1 MTEQLDK
8 ERVLRTSIG
17 DFPLNEYRLK
27 ADGLECGV
35 LHVNAVLSASEEAEY
50 LLSPVDRPPYGVA
63 LWAASIALAHEV
75 AARSTEF
82 RGAKVLEL
90 GAGTGLPGIAAASLG
105 SKLVQTDNN
114 LVALHLAR
122 RNLEMNGLI
131 NSVEQRQVD
140 WADLKDSYR
149 YDRII
154 GSDILY
160 SAEMHLHLRNIFE
173 SNLAPDGRV
182 LLSDPFRA
190 SGLKMLEDME
200 GAGWTV
206 TIGKWSIGDAAN
218 ARPIGIF
225 ELQPPRR

>member
-1 MTEQLDK
+1 MTDQAGD
-8 ERVLRTSIG
+8 ERILRTSIG

-35 LHVNAVLSASEEAEY
+35 LHVNAVLSGTEESEY

-75 AARSTEF
+75 ATRADEF
-82 RGAKVLEL
+82 RGSTVLEL

-105 SKLVQTDNN
+105 ARLVQTDNN

-122 RNLEMNGLI
+122 RNLERNGLTAD
-131 NSVEQRQVD
+131 QRQAN
-140 WADLKDSYR
+140 WAEWSDETR

-160 SAEMHLHLRNIFE
+160 SAEMHPHLRCIFE
-173 SNLAPDGRV
+173 TNLAPGGRV

-190 SGLKMLEDME
+190 SGLRLLEELESSGWAVSMSK
-200 GAGWTV
+200 WTV
-206 TIGKWSIGDAAN
+206 GDGAD
-218 ARPIGIF
+218 ARPIGVF
-225 ELQPPRR
+225 ELAPPPR

>member
-1 MTEQLDK
+1 MTDQVGDD
-8 ERVLRTSIG
+8 RILRTSIG

-35 LHVNAVLSASEEAEY
+35 LHVNAVLSGTEESEY

-63 LWAASIALAHEV
+63 LWAASIALAHEI
-75 AARSTEF
+75 AARSEEF
-82 RGAKVLEL
+82 RGSAVLEL

-105 SKLVQTDNN
+105 ARLVQTDSN

-122 RNLEMNGLI
+122 RNLERNGLTV
-131 NSVEQRQVD
+131 VEQRQAN
-140 WADLKDSYR
+140 WAEWSDDTR

-160 SAEMHLHLRNIFE
+160 SAEMHPHLRRIFE
-173 SNLAPDGRV
+173 SNLAAGGRV

-190 SGLKMLEDME
+190 SGIALLERME
-200 GAGWTV
+200 RSGWTV
-206 TIGKWSIGDAAN
+206 SMSKWAIGDGPQ
-218 ARPIGIF
+218 ARPIGVF
-225 ELQPPRR
+225 ELAPPPR

>member
-1 MTEQLDK
+1 MTVNADND
-8 ERVLRTSIG
+8 RVLRTSIG

-27 ADGLECGV
+27 GDGLECGV

-75 AARSTEF
+75 AARSAEF

-105 SKLVQTDNN
+105 ANVTQTDNN

-122 RNLEMNGLI
+122 RNLDMNGLKGI
-131 NSVEQRQVD
+131 EQRQVD
-140 WADLKDSYR
+140 WTDWKNTELYH
-149 YDRII
+149 RII

-160 SAEMHLHLRNIFE
+160 SAEIHPHLRHIFE
-173 SNLAPDGRV
+173 SNLAPGGRV

-190 SGLKMLEDME
+190 SGLKLLEEME
-200 GAGWTV
+200 ESGWII
-206 TIGKWSIGDAAN
+206 TIGKWTIGDAAD

-225 ELQPPRR
+225 ELEPPRQ